1 MIKRAGNI
9 RIATVLSG
17 IAMLL
22 CAAGAVPAAED
33 LRAGGTV
40 QPQGLRHAGI
50 HDLKEMDATLDGA
63 GVRFG
68 VICRAFTYI
77 GDQPQ
82 NDYRPAIEHRCFADS
97 GFTFQDS
104 AETPAAAS
112 PHSTAICSILFG
124 EDPAAFH
131 PKLGHFYYEGAVPRA
146 TVNIYE
152 FEHFLFNSVSRHSP
166 PEEDIIAAGMGSPFE
181 DWGTRGIEALAE
193 HYGTVVVAGIG
204 NGDDA
209 SHPVLYPGAGANVI
223 GVGVVDSV
231 NSDDPATS
239 LAHFALAYPEHSSFG
254 PTATGRSKPD
264 IVAPATASP
273 PS

>member
-1 MIKRAGNI
+1 MKFRKHAFAAPKVGKLSEPTSIIYLKIRPIYSIIVAGAYWKEGNSFGVGNRKGNLAPHLLSRRLRSLRVIKRAGNI

-131 PKLGHFYYEGAVPRA
+131 PKLGHFY
-146 TVNIYE
+146 
-152 FEHFLFNSVSRHSP
+152 
-166 PEEDIIAAGMGSPFE
+166 
-181 DWGTRGIEALAE
+181 
-193 HYGTVVVAGIG
+193 
-204 NGDDA
+204 
-209 SHPVLYPGAGANVI
+209 
-223 GVGVVDSV
+223 
-231 NSDDPATS
+231 
-239 LAHFALAYPEHSSFG
+239 
-254 PTATGRSKPD
+254 
-264 IVAPATASP
+264 
-273 PS
+273 